1 MASQNKPFS
10 RVRLVFRR
18 SSTLLKCVVLA
29 TIVLS
34 TAALLTLRASV
45 LEARAEAEALRAQ
58 AAALEQENE
67 QLRQQID
74 QLGTVQSVI
83 DIAGDELG
91 LVDPNTSF
99 FSPTESTIPDQMEE
113 TN

>member
-1 MASQNKPFS
+1 MANQTNSVS

-29 TIVLS
+29 AIVLS
-34 TAALLTLRASV
+34 TAALLMLRASIR
-45 LEARAEAEALRAQ
+45 EAQAEVEALRAQ
-58 AAALEQENE
+58 AAALENENE

-74 QLGTVQSVI
+74 QLGTVQSI
-83 DIAGDELG
+83 KDIAGEELG

-99 FSPTESTIPDQMEE
+99 FSPEDSTIPE
-113 TN
+113 